1 MSETHSRLL
10 RILIA
15 DDHGVVRE
23 GLGAIISIQPDMVL
37 VGEAT
42 NGLEAVT
49 QTQALHPDVVLLD
62 LMMPHLD
69 GLAAIIQIKQQNPQ
83 VRILVLTSF
92 ADDEK
97 VFPAIKAGAMGYL
110 LKDASRQQLLQ
121 AIRQVAQGQASLHPQ
136 IALRVMRELNQT
148 SNLSPT
154 TNPLTDREVE
164 TLRLLA
170 RGLTNQEI
178 ATTLVI
184 SEFTVSRHV
193 NSILQKLHLANRTQA
208 VLYALRTGLATLD
221 VA

>member
-1 MSETHSRLL
+1 MNQHNHNPM

-15 DDHGVVRE
+15 DDHVVVRE
-23 GLGAIISIQPDMVL
+23 GLGAIIAIQPDMRL

-42 NGLEAVT
+42 DGVEAV
-49 QTQALHPDVVLLD
+49 QKVQALQPDVVLLD
-62 LMMPHLD
+62 LVMPRQD
-69 GLAAIIQIKQQNPQ
+69 GLTTIVEIKRISRK

-110 LKDASRQQLLQ
+110 LKDASMQQLLQ

-136 IALRVMRELNQT
+136 IALKVMRELNQPP
-148 SNLSPT
+148 NLPPT
-154 TNPLTDREVE
+154 EAPLTDRELE
-164 TLRLLA
+164 ALRLIA

-178 ATTLVI
+178 AAELVI

-193 NSILQKLHLANRTQA
+193 NNILHKLHVANRTQA
-208 VLYALRTGLATLD
+208 ALYALRKGLATLD
-221 VA
+221 E